1 MKRLARALV
10 ALALAALVPWLQ
22 ARLDA
27 RLGTFR
33 SQEDVLY
40 VWSGER
46 VRRLAPGLD
55 NVMADL
61 YWIRTIQYFG
71 GTRAFS
77 KERRFELLE
86 PLIDITVTLDPRF
99 DVAYRYGATFLSEAP
114 PFGAGRPEAGIRLLE
129 RGARHLP
136 NAWIL
141 QQNLGFFTYLYLR
154 DGERAA
160 AALLRARQVPGA
172 PVWLETLAADLLGKG
187 GRRDQARQM
196 WQRLYEQSEGPMREN
211 ARYRLDLMAAEDLLE
226 GWDQRVQRFHE
237 SLGRWPRRLDEAAG
251 DLPSLDPTGVPLAY
265 DAGSGRA
272 GVARKSSIWH
282 PSVDLEQRAGAA
294 SVATPLTPTVPSPR

>member
-1 MKRLARALV
+1 M
-10 ALALAALVPWLQ
+10 LALAALVPWLQ
-22 ARLDA
+22 GRLDA

-77 KERRFELLE
+77 QERRFELLE

-99 DVAYRYGATFLSEAP
+99 DIAYRYGATFLSEPAP
-114 PFGAGRPEAGIRLLE
+114 LGAGRPEAGIRLLE
-129 RGARHLP
+129 RGAEHLP

-141 QQNLGFFTYLYLR
+141 QQNLGFFTYLYLH
-154 DGERAA
+154 DAERAA
-160 AALLRARQVPGA
+160 AALRRARQVPGA

-187 GRRDQARQM
+187 GRRDEARRM
-196 WQRLYEQSEGPMREN
+196 WQQLYEQSEGPMREN
-211 ARYRLDLMAAEDLLE
+211 ARYRLDLMAAEDVLAA
-226 GWDQRVQRFHE
+226 WDRQLAAFQR
-237 SLGRWPRRLDEAAG
+237 SLGRWPRSLEEAG
-251 DLPSLDPTGVPLAY
+251 SSLPLVDPTGAPFVYA
-265 DAGSGRA
+265 ASTGHV
-272 GVARKSSIWH
+272 GVAPTSKIWH
-282 PSVDLEQRAGAA
+282 PSVALETRTIEGPAA
-294 SVATPLTPTVPSPR
+294 SEPSAPALQR

>member
-1 MKRLARALV
+1 MTRVVRWLV
-10 ALALAALVPWLQ
+10 TLVVAALVPLLQ

-77 KERRFELLE
+77 QERRFELLE

-99 DVAYRYGATFLSEAP
+99 DIAYRYGATFLSEAP
-114 PFGAGRPEAGIRLLE
+114 PLGAGRPEAGIRLLE
-129 RGARHLP
+129 RGAERLP
-136 NAWIL
+136 TSWIL

-154 DGERAA
+154 DAERAA
-160 AALLRARQVPGA
+160 AALRRARQVPGA

-187 GRRDQARQM
+187 GRRDEARQM
-196 WQRLYEQSEGPMREN
+196 WQQLYEQSEGPMREN
-211 ARYRLDLMAAEDLLE
+211 ARYRLDLLAAEDVLMA
-226 GWDQRVQRFHE
+226 WDQRLRAFHD
-237 SLGRWPRRLDEAAG
+237 SLGRWPRSLDEAGG
-251 DLPSLDPTGVPLAY
+251 DLPRIDPTGVAFVY
-265 DAGSGRA
+265 QAANGRI
-272 GVARKSSIWH
+272 GVAPGSSIWH
-282 PSVDLEQRAGAA
+282 PSVDGDQRASAPRA
-294 SVATPLTPTVPSPR
+294 PAPQAVATPR